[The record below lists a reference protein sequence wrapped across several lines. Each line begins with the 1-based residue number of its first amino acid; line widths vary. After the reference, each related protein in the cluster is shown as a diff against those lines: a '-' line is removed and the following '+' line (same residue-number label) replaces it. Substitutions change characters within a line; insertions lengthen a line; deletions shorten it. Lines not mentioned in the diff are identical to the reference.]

1 MPARRAAAL
10 PARRCCRHRAA
21 LTTAAAAAAQA
32 LAVVGTLGHS
42 IKEHVRKKA
51 DLDGDGELTLE
62 DSKLASSKV
71 TPFVKRRPILSGGFA
86 TGFALGYG
94 MR

>member
-1 MPARRAAAL
+1 MPALNLIIMQQAKHIWRR
-10 PARRCCRHRAA
+10 
-21 LTTAAAAAAQA
+21 
-32 LAVVGTLGHS
+32 LGS
-42 IKEHVRKKA
+42 FDEL

>member
-1 MPARRAAAL
+1 MRRL
-10 PARRCCRHRAA
+10 F
-21 LTTAAAAAAQA
+21 AQ
-32 LAVVGTLGHS
+32 
-42 IKEHVRKKA
+42 A

>member
-1 MPARRAAAL
+1 M
-10 PARRCCRHRAA
+10 
-21 LTTAAAAAAQA
+21 
-32 LAVVGTLGHS
+32 
-42 IKEHVRKKA
+42 RKKA

-94 MR
+94 MRWRTLWTDTSLRHLPPQNQRVT